1 MGEKVQ
7 KYISVYPE
15 EEVEVNERIQKQESQ
30 CKDEFEKGFIKMKKT
45 DEDERAHL
53 FEFLLEIGD
62 SNNENEKTKNS
73 RGRGS
78 NRGRRRG
85 RPRY

>member
-1 MGEKVQ
+1 MDEKLQ
-7 KYISVYPE
+7 EYIFVHHE
-15 EEVEVNERIQKQESQ
+15 EEVELNERIQKQESQ
-30 CKDEFEKGFIKMKKT
+30 CKDEFEKSFMKMKKT
-45 DEDERAHL
+45 DEDEMAHL

-62 SNNENEKTKNS
+62 SNDENEKTKSS